1 MSTEP
6 HDPPSD
12 LKKTDQNLT
21 ESSKWESVM
30 IARVVGILCVAGGFV
45 LGIQGLEEPDSP
57 LLPTALGLIVA
68 GVVAQVFA
76 LLRSWYVYAK
86 RKT

>member
-6 HDPPSD
+6 HKPSSD
-12 LKKTDQNLT
+12 LKKTASDLS

-45 LGIQGLEEPDSP
+45 LGLEGLDNPDSP

-76 LLRSWYVYAK
+76 LLRSWYVYVQ